1 MQKTKSARVI
11 ATPSVFAK
19 KTLLFVQ
26 ETGSLESLEPHISR
40 RKNLNSLLF
49 FVVTKGKGIL
59 SYQDKKYEIKAG
71 DCIFLNCKNEY
82 SHESSFEDPWTLSWV
97 HFFGNNAEDLYN
109 FYMEQDNSFL
119 FTPLSPNEYLAIIE
133 HLYHTQKNPD
143 TNTELICH
151 KELTDLFTLCFL
163 EHNKIKNGQ
172 NQSIREKILQIRT
185 YLDPNFAQKIN
196 LDQLS
201 TDYFISKYHLSRE
214 FRKYTGVTF
223 SNYLLQKRISHA
235 KNLLRFSTDSIES
248 ISICCGIPDCGYF
261 IKVFKNAENMTPQ
274 QYRKKW

>member
-82 SHESSFEDPWTLSWV
+82 YHT
-97 HFFGNNAEDLYN
+97 Y
-109 FYMEQDNSFL
+109 
-119 FTPLSPNEYLAIIE
+119 
-133 HLYHTQKNPD
+133 LYHVNYF
-143 TNTELICH
+143 
-151 KELTDLFTLCFL
+151 FTLFSFF
-163 EHNKIKNGQ
+163 ITF
-172 NQSIREKILQIRT
+172 IL
-185 YLDPNFAQKIN
+185 
-196 LDQLS
+196 
-201 TDYFISKYHLSRE
+201 KY
-214 FRKYTGVTF
+214 
-223 SNYLLQKRISHA
+223 
-235 KNLLRFSTDSIES
+235 
-248 ISICCGIPDCGYF
+248 
-261 IKVFKNAENMTPQ
+261 
-274 QYRKKW
+274 